1 MTFSLKSHI
10 TPGISL
16 VILLLLFKSKQS
28 IYHLKMCQYCWF
40 QLFLS
45 AGASS
50 NLVNLTFDSDSYE
63 THIGS
68 EFTLTCNAENMGRI
82 DVVWMIYLI
91 QNSNIVKAIYSDKK
105 YIGAAATKYMV
116 KIAEHENNTLTTSLT
131 IYNVTK
137 EDLLYAYKCECNI
150 YKRCSNTNRAKAN
163 TTIKQIP
170 FAAKYFANLS
180 GASYN
185 DSSTLHNQYQF
196 TCVNA
201 KLCH

>member
-1 MTFSLKSHI
+1 
-10 TPGISL
+10 
-16 VILLLLFKSKQS
+16 
-28 IYHLKMCQYCWF
+28 
-40 QLFLS
+40 
-45 AGASS
+45 
-50 NLVNLTFDSDSYE
+50 
-63 THIGS
+63 
-68 EFTLTCNAENMGRI
+68 MGRI

-91 QNSNIVKAIYSDKK
+91 ENSNIVKAIYSDKK

-180 GASYN
+180 GTSYN
-185 DSSTLHNQYQF
+185 DSSTLCNQYHVKMPN
-196 TCVNA
+196 CVVNFLY
-201 KLCH
+201 K